1 MEDGQAKVRM
11 PRRKYAGI
19 NALAGERG
27 IIAATAMDQRD
38 ALRKAI
44 RKVKGSPATDAEL
57 SEFKMLV
64 TEALTPHSTAI
75 LLDPEYGL
83 EAARR
88 RAKNTGVIL
97 SYEKTGYDP
106 AHKGRLPALLSHWS
120 VRRLVEVGANAVKV
134 LLYYDPDD
142 IEEINTAKQALI
154 ERVGAECQ
162 AYDVPFFLEV
172 LAYSDE
178 IGNEKAI
185 EFARVKP
192 LKVKKYMQEFSRP
205 HYGVDI
211 LKVEIPVNMRFV
223 GGTRA
228 NKDAQ
233 VVYSSQE
240 AKELIRDAAQA
251 SRVPFIYLSAGVS
264 NEVFLETLELVAE
277 AGVPFSGVLCGR
289 ATWQDGV
296 SVYIQEG
303 PAALR
308 QWLDVY
314 GVRNIEALNQ
324 VLRKGAQPWWD
335 FYGGK
340 DAIEVIERIPLEGFD
355 VEAFSQ
361 EGLKK
366 EENEYKA

>member
-1 MEDGQAKVRM
+1 MEDRQARVRM

-19 NALAGERG
+19 NALADEHG
-27 IIAATAMDQRD
+27 IIAAAAMDQRD

-44 RKVKGSPATDAEL
+44 SKVKGSPATDAEL
-57 SEFKMLV
+57 SEFKLLV

-83 EAARR
+83 EAVRR
-88 RAKNTGVIL
+88 RAKNAGVIL

-106 AHKGRLPALLSHWS
+106 ARKGRLPALLPRWS
-120 VRRLVEVGANAVKV
+120 VRRLVEVGADAVKV

-142 IEEINTAKQALI
+142 SKEINTTKQAFI

-162 AYDVPFFLEV
+162 AYEVPFFLEV

-192 LKVKKYMQEFSRP
+192 LKVKAYMREFSQPR
-205 HYGVDI
+205 YGVDV
-211 LKVEIPVNMRFV
+211 LKVEVPVNMRYV
-223 GGTRA
+223 GGTQA
-228 NKDAQ
+228 NKNEQ
-233 VVYSSQE
+233 VVYSRQE
-240 AKELIRDAAQA
+240 AKELVREAAQA
-251 SRVPFIYLSAGVS
+251 SHVPFIYLSAGVS
-264 NEVFLETLELVAE
+264 NEVFLETLELLAE
-277 AGVPFSGVLCGR
+277 ADVPFSGVLCGR

-296 SVYIQEG
+296 NVYIQEG
-303 PAALR
+303 PVALR
-308 QWLDVY
+308 RWLEVY

-324 VLRKGAQPWWD
+324 VLRQSAQPWWD

-340 DAIEVIERIPLEGFD
+340 DAIEVIDRITLEGFD
-355 VEAFSQ
+355 MEAFPQ
-361 EGLKK
+361 EVPKNA
-366 EENEYKA
+366 EKAHGA